1 MSLHARLGQEAGIRT
16 AVDDCL
22 LGVAGD
28 PQRHMR
34 IAEGSAA

>member
-16 AVDDCL
+16 AVDDGFL
-22 LGVAGD
+22 RVAGD
-28 PQRHMR
+28 PQPDMI